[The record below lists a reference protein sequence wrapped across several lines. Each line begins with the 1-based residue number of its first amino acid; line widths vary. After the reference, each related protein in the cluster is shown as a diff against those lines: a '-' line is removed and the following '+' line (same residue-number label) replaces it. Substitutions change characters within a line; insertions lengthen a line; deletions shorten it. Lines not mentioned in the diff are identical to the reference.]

1 MAVIIGLVNHAFQT
15 PDHLLKFGTIMY
27 APTQT
32 FIGFMVLS
40 TIPTHPQTQ
49 ANVKWIGDNLLMD
62 GATLQVL

>member
-49 ANVKWIGDNLLMD
+49 ANVK
-62 GATLQVL
+62 